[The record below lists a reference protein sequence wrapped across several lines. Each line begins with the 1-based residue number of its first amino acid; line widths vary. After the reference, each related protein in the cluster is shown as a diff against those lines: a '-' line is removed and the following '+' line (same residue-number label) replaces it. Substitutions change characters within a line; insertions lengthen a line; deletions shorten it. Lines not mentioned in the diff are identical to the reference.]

1 MNISC
6 ATESAGVMRVVLLF
20 NLRRS
25 RVFLYRENF
34 SEITLGRNLD
44 ADGYRRPPG
53 AAPRRNYGW
62 FG

>member
-1 MNISC
+1 MNLRC
-6 ATESAGVMRVVLLF
+6 HGTCGGKLVVLLSS
-20 NLRRS
+20 LRRS

-53 AAPRRNYGW
+53 AAPHRNYGW